1 MAAELECVIERAV
14 SLLSISTHS
23 SILDAAIRSR
33 FEFFP
38 ECFAGL
44 HAALIESV
52 QVKLLA
58 IHFPDFPLRLQPK
71 EPSFLF
77 MAFPKGTC
85 VHFCTDNS
93 IRLIALVWPIWCSGT
108 DRATLAPRGHR
119 TRQRHHFQRRHF

>member
-14 SLLSISTHS
+14 SLLSISTLS

-38 ECFAGL
+38 EFFAGL

-58 IHFPDFPLRLQPK
+58 TFGEASPLSPRVARAARAALTAGNRCCQP
-71 EPSFLF
+71 
-77 MAFPKGTC
+77 C
-85 VHFCTDNS
+85 
-93 IRLIALVWPIWCSGT
+93 
-108 DRATLAPRGHR
+108 HR
-119 TRQRHHFQRRHF
+119 R